1 MLFSIFISIGTTIAE
16 LISKKGTDNISI
28 SLTSILLMFG
38 FEKHN
43 KTLFSISGMLEVN
56 YLEAYMLILIL
67 FFIAY
72 KYKLLSDSGFFSG
85 FIMTTCIWFLGGP
98 KYILPIALFFIL
110 SSLLPNIFKEKK
122 QNKIIKPKRDIIQVY
137 ANGGIALLFCIYNFL
152 ILMN

>member
-1 MLFSIFISIGTTIAE
+1 MEAMLFSIFISIGTTIAE

-67 FFIAY
+67 F
-72 KYKLLSDSGFFSG
+72 LLHINTSFYREWLFSG

-110 SSLLPNIFKEKK
+110 SSLLTKYF
-122 QNKIIKPKRDIIQVY
+122 
-137 ANGGIALLFCIYNFL
+137 
-152 ILMN
+152 